1 MRRSYGVLTMSGAGA
16 RLWGLIMKT
25 ILAMTAAVAAM
36 ACSTAAL
43 ADAVDW
49 GQVGAPGDYVAD
61 PLVASSYGG
70 LSVTATDGGAGF
82 YAEQQDNGWSGG
94 FLPGENLIQS
104 VAADAI
110 TLTFSSAV
118 NNLGF
123 SLENNLYGVYTGTVT
138 YYNGANAVF
147 TQSMTQDTQQGE
159 YYGEAPYFAYN
170 GTITSVVVDT
180 SGANNVDADGFA
192 IGQLRF
198 NDVAAAPEP
207 GTWALMMAGVGLAGA
222 ALRRRRVATVA
233 AA

>member
-1 MRRSYGVLTMSGAGA
+1 
-16 RLWGLIMKT
+16 MKT
-25 ILAMTAAVAAM
+25 ILTMTAAVAAM

-49 GQVGAPGDYVAD
+49 GQVGAPDDYVTD

-82 YAEQQDNGWSGG
+82 YAEQQGDGWSGG

-104 VAADAI
+104 ADTPDAI

-123 SLENNLYGVYTGTVT
+123 SLENNFYGVYTGTVT
-138 YYNGANAVF
+138 YYNGAAAVF
-147 TQSMTQDTQQGE
+147 TQSLTQDTESGE
-159 YYGEAPYFAYN
+159 YPGEAPYFAYN
-170 GTITSVVVDT
+170 GVITSVVVDT
-180 SGANNVDADGFA
+180 SGANGVDEGGFA